1 VLWIPRKKSRSKY
14 QRVSLSKLLRSKKKT
29 TVEFE
34 VMLNQLKLEEIIGL
48 KLELASRSI
57 GGKLYG
63 LPVVRAM
70 TSIAQ
75 EASLYYAL
83 SAAAS
88 KREAARFLGLNK
100 VEFEKLVK
108 KYNLIDYF
116 SEQLDK

>member
-1 VLWIPRKKSRSKY
+1 
-14 QRVSLSKLLRSKKKT
+14 
-29 TVEFE
+29 
-34 VMLNQLKLEEIIGL
+34 MLNQLKLEEIIGL

-70 TSIAQ
+70 TSVTQ
-75 EASLYYAL
+75 EACLYYAL

-88 KREAARFLGLNK
+88 KGEAARFLGLNK
-100 VEFEKLVK
+100 VEFEKLIK

-116 SEQLDK
+116 REQLDK